1 MLCYSGNGILYV
13 KAGNFLPHQQQL
25 QTGQGFVV
33 GFIGSKIFS
42 LHYFN
47 MTTTEVSQVNV
58 PFSKIFEVVNFFR
71 VLP

>member
-13 KAGNFLPHQQQL
+13 KAGNFAAHQQQL

-47 MTTTEVSQVNV
+47 MTTTEISQVTWIDFNDNT
-58 PFSKIFEVVNFFR
+58 P
-71 VLP
+71 LLY

>member
-13 KAGNFLPHQQQL
+13 KAGNFAAHQQQL

-47 MTTTEVSQVNV
+47 MTTTEISQVT
-58 PFSKIFEVVNFFR
+58 
-71 VLP
+71 

>member
-47 MTTTEVSQVNV
+47 MTTTEVSQV
-58 PFSKIFEVVNFFR
+58 PFSKIFEVILPSR
-71 VLP
+71 VLR